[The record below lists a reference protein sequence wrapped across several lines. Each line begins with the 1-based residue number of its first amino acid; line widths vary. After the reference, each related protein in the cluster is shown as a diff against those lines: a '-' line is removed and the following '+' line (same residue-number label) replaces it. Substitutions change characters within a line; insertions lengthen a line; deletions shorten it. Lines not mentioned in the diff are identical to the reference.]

1 MTLFAFKI
9 SYICYNFLEIVSA
22 VNNVDTREKIADLEA
37 KIVDLEK
44 QNVGLKNKVQFIT
57 CTLFCPLNMCFV
69 IYSIIFFVISVK
81 STSIKFKL
89 TVIYDHFQWLLF

>member
-1 MTLFAFKI
+1 M
-9 SYICYNFLEIVSA
+9 SA

-57 CTLFCPLNMCFV
+57 SFQYNYQIHHNMYFILSFMCFV
-69 IYSIIFFVISVK
+69 NIYSIIF
-81 STSIKFKL
+81 
-89 TVIYDHFQWLLF
+89 LLFL

>member
-9 SYICYNFLEIVSA
+9 LYICYNFLETVSA

-57 CTLFCPLNMCFV
+57 SFQYNYQIHHNMYFILSFKQSCV
-69 IYSIIFFVISVK
+69 SLIY
-81 STSIKFKL
+81 
-89 TVIYDHFQWLLF
+89 TV

>member
-22 VNNVDTREKIADLEA
+22 VNNVDTREKIADLET

-44 QNVGLKNKVQFIT
+44 QNVGLKNKVQFISSFHNNNQIHHS
-57 CTLFCPLNMCFV
+57 L
-69 IYSIIFFVISVK
+69 YSV
-81 STSIKFKL
+81 L
-89 TVIYDHFQWLLF
+89 

>member
-22 VNNVDTREKIADLEA
+22 VNNVDTREKMADLEA

-44 QNVGLKNKVQFIT
+44 QNVGLKNKVQFISSFHNNNQIHHNMYFI
-57 CTLFCPLNMCFV
+57 LSLKHVFCY
-69 IYSIIFFVISVK
+69 IQYTFF
-81 STSIKFKL
+81 
-89 TVIYDHFQWLLF
+89 LLFL